1 VTRACAAIIMVDD
14 TRAAVASA
22 SKPEA
27 VAQERIT
34 TSIKEAEDRATQAE
48 RGGGTRECLLT
59 GIYSQGGC

>member
-1 VTRACAAIIMVDD
+1 MVDD

-48 RGGGTRECLLT
+48 RGGGMRECLLT
-59 GIYSQGGC
+59 GIYSQGGR